1 MSSSYLQPV
10 ALDASIED
18 QQIIISDDSVSIS
31 LDGWEQDDPC
41 RYANQSCR
49 GKMFGALKRC
59 RREREKSQ
67 VLCKA
72 HERKLAE
79 KKKMEQEKQQLMTAL
94 QHNVTDTA
102 QKQQTASTAM
112 IAGAAVGGVAIL
124 GAAIMLISKKKKAK
138 SNQLNH
144 R

>member
-10 ALDASIED
+10 AIQPDND
-18 QQIIISDDSVSIS
+18 QLIIPNS
-31 LDGWEQDDPC
+31 LSAGLGGWEEDDPC

-59 RREREKSQ
+59 RRQREKSQ
-67 VLCKA
+67 ALCKA

-79 KKKMEQEKQQLMTAL
+79 KKKIEQEKQQLMTAL

-102 QKQQTASTAM
+102 AKQETASTAM
-112 IAGAAVGGVAIL
+112 IAGVAVGGVAIL
-124 GAAIMLISKKKKAK
+124 GAVIMLIAKKKKANAK
-138 SNQLNH
+138 PT
-144 R
+144 

>member
-1 MSSSYLQPV
+1 MSSSYIQPV
-10 ALDASIED
+10 AIT
-18 QQIIISDDSVSIS
+18 SDDDQLIITNNLTSPSGFA
-31 LDGWEQDDPC
+31 GWEQDDPC

-59 RREREKSQ
+59 RRKREKSQ
-67 VLCKA
+67 ALCKA

-79 KKKMEQEKQQLMTAL
+79 KKTMEQEKQQLMTAL

-102 QKQQTASTAM
+102 EKQQTASTAM

-124 GAAIMLISKKKKAK
+124 GTAILLIAKKKKTNSQPA
-138 SNQLNH
+138 
-144 R
+144 

>member
-10 ALDASIED
+10 AIQPEND
-18 QQIIISDDSVSIS
+18 QLIISSH
-31 LDGWEQDDPC
+31 LPGGGLEGWEEDDPC
-41 RYANQSCR
+41 RYANQSCK

-59 RREREKSQ
+59 RRKREKSQ
-67 VLCKA
+67 ALCKA

-79 KKKMEQEKQQLMTAL
+79 KKKIEQEKQQLMTAL

-102 QKQQTASTAM
+102 AKQETASTAM

-124 GAAIMLISKKKKAK
+124 GASILLVAKKKKSK
-138 SNQLNH
+138 SQ
-144 R
+144 

>member
-10 ALDASIED
+10 AIQPEND
-18 QQIIISDDSVSIS
+18 QLIISSPMPSS
-31 LDGWEQDDPC
+31 GLEGWEEDDPC
-41 RYANQSCR
+41 RYANQSCK

-59 RREREKSQ
+59 RRQREKSQ
-67 VLCKA
+67 ALCKA

-79 KKKMEQEKQQLMTAL
+79 KKKIEQEKQQLMTAL

-102 QKQQTASTAM
+102 AKQETASTAM

-124 GAAIMLISKKKKAK
+124 GAAIMLVLKKKKSK
-138 SNQLNH
+138 SQ
-144 R
+144 

>member
-1 MSSSYLQPV
+1 MSSSYLRPV
-10 ALDASIED
+10 AIELEND
-18 QQIIISDDSVSIS
+18 QLIISNDLTASNG
-31 LDGWEQDDPC
+31 LEGWEEDDPC

-59 RREREKSQ
+59 RRKREKSQ
-67 VLCKA
+67 ALCKA

-79 KKKMEQEKQQLMTAL
+79 KKKIEQEKQQLMTAL

-102 QKQQTASTAM
+102 AKQETASTAM

-124 GAAIMLISKKKKAK
+124 GAVVFLIAKKKKSK
-138 SNQLNH
+138 PQ
-144 R
+144 

>member
-10 ALDASIED
+10 AIQPEND
-18 QQIIISDDSVSIS
+18 QLIISSQLPSGG
-31 LDGWEQDDPC
+31 LEGWQEDDPC
-41 RYANQSCR
+41 RYANQSCK

-59 RREREKSQ
+59 RRKREKSQ
-67 VLCKA
+67 ALCKA

-79 KKKMEQEKQQLMTAL
+79 TKRMEQEKQQLMTAL

-102 QKQQTASTAM
+102 AKQETASTAM

-124 GAAIMLISKKKKAK
+124 GAAIMFIAKKKKSK
-138 SNQLNH
+138 SQ
-144 R
+144 

>member
-10 ALDASIED
+10 AIQPEND
-18 QQIIISDDSVSIS
+18 QLIISSQLPSGG
-31 LDGWEQDDPC
+31 LEGWEEDDPC
-41 RYANQSCR
+41 RYANQSCK

-59 RREREKSQ
+59 RRKREKSQ
-67 VLCKA
+67 ALCKA

-79 KKKMEQEKQQLMTAL
+79 KKKIEQEKQQLMTAL

-102 QKQQTASTAM
+102 AKQETASTAM

-124 GAAIMLISKKKKAK
+124 GAAIMFIAKKKKSK
-138 SNQLNH
+138 SQ
-144 R
+144 